1 MRRTTI
7 LASCI
12 CAVVSAAWGR
22 VPSPSGLVD
31 DDGLAFRIEKTLE
44 EKFLDGN
51 GVLGCVR
58 DKSDIT
64 VYDEK
69 GFYENASMV
78 QGAFLAAM
86 CAKYRATK
94 DRTALDKARRTFRGI
109 RKIYDLSR
117 PGGEGY
123 YCKPWDW
130 RFQDET
136 SSDQYVYAMMGLDAF
151 RELADPEECD
161 QIREMLT
168 AMARFW
174 IDRKYRYRYLGRML
188 DWQQCRFVSFMAYAR
203 RVSEAPVFADELSRL
218 LDSSAATSDI
228 PFRAS
233 LSLKKSV
240 RSDGLVVYE
249 VDPEAAL
256 AAWLSL
262 WPAVQDGPR
271 CAYYD
276 HVMQEVFDFVV
287 NSLAPDGTS
296 YSTLV
301 RREDGRYVEM
311 DPSQTLVE
319 PEDASDPRWNAL
331 LYRTIGPYRYGGRYS
346 AAGVATL
353 VLMAPY
359 FRPADEW
366 VRTNAAVYLDRIAAG
381 PFTSVADP
389 HHVLPADYVRKFVD
403 RPRGEGYA
411 DWLLAYW
418 TLAGRSK
425 TTAFNDNEKE
435 KGGCI
440 R

>member
-1 MRRTTI
+1 MASV
-7 LASCI
+7 LAGGDRLV
-12 CAVVSAAWGR
+12 A
-22 VPSPSGLVD
+22 VD
-31 DDGLAFRIEKTLE
+31 DSLALRIEKTLD
-44 EKFLDGN
+44 EKFLDEN

-78 QGAFLAAM
+78 QGSFLAAM
-86 CAKYRATK
+86 CARYRVTR
-94 DRTALDKARRTFRGI
+94 DQDALEKARRTFRGI

-136 SSDQYVYAMMGLDAF
+136 SSDQYVYAMMGLDSF
-151 RELADPEECD
+151 RELADPEERG

-174 IDRKYRYRYLGRML
+174 IDRKYRYRYLGRTL
-188 DWQQCRFVSFMAYAR
+188 DWQRCRFISFMAYAR
-203 RVSEAPVFADELSRL
+203 RVSDAPVFADELSRL
-218 LDSSAATSDI
+218 LDSCATTSDI

-233 LSLKKSV
+233 LDLKKTV

-256 AAWLSL
+256 AAWLSI

-276 HVMQEVFDFVV
+276 HVMREVFDFVV

-301 RREDGRYVEM
+301 RREDGRYAEM
-311 DPSQTLVE
+311 DPSRTTVE
-319 PEDASDPRWNAL
+319 QEDANDPRWNAL
-331 LYRTIGPYRYGGRYS
+331 LYRTVGPYRFGGRYS
-346 AAGVATL
+346 AAGLATL

-359 FRPADEW
+359 FRPAGEW
-366 VRTNAAVYLDRIAAG
+366 VRANATAYLGRIAAG
-381 PFTSVADP
+381 SFTSVEDP
-389 HHVLPADYVRKFVD
+389 NHVLPADYARKFAD

-418 TLAGRSK
+418 TLAAWSRGSER
-425 TTAFNDNEKE
+425 
-435 KGGCI
+435 
-440 R
+440 